1 MTLITISMF
10 TLQDRPRRN
19 VLVACDHGAM
29 IVNRFDHDHNL
40 VGQSQ
45 FLLDHGSTSTVE
57 IHICATLLQNTPV
70 PVIFDVGA
78 NIGTWTT
85 WAARFWPHGTIHAFE
100 PQHQVFQMLCG
111 NCAINNL
118 YNVHAH
124 NVALG
129 NQNTTITVNEPD
141 YFIQQDFGRFSLL
154 HDHRV
159 KDSGRSMMVQI
170 ETLDLIMEKF
180 AVPKIDLIKIDAEG
194 MDIMVLRGALE
205 TIKTHA
211 PFIFMEH
218 HDTHESYADQIVELL
233 ESLRYRIRFQDRDL
247 IAVHPSR
254 DVF

>member
-1 MTLITISMF
+1 MI

-19 VLVACDHGAM
+19 VIVACDHGAM
-29 IVNRFDHDHNL
+29 IVNRFDHDQNL

-45 FLLDHGSTSTVE
+45 FLLDHGHTSTLE
-57 IHICATLLQNTPV
+57 IHTCVKLLRDVST

-85 WAARFWPHGTIHAFE
+85 WAARFWPQGIVHAFE

-129 NQNTTITVNEPD
+129 YQRDVVTVNEPD
-141 YFIQQDFGRFSLL
+141 YFYQQDFGRFSLL
-154 HDHRV
+154 HGHRV

-170 ETLDLIMEKF
+170 ETLDSIMEKF
-180 AVPKIDLIKIDAEG
+180 AVSKLDLIKIDAEG
-194 MDIMVLRGALE
+194 MDVMILRGALE
-205 TIKTHA
+205 TIARHC
-211 PFIFMEH
+211 PFIFMEY
-218 HDTHESYADQIVELL
+218 HDTHESYAEQISHVLMPLGYQIHYQE
-233 ESLRYRIRFQDRDL
+233 RDL
-247 IAVHPSR
+247 VAVHGSR
-254 DVF
+254 NIVST